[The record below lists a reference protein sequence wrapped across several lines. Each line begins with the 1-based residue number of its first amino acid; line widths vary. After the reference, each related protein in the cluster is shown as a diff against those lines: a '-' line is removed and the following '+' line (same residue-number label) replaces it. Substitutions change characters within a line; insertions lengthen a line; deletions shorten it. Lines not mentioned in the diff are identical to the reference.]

1 MAVVSKVAVI
11 VRYLI
16 RETFVHVC
24 KKIKGMLGFGTCG
37 SYASQ
42 SPTRNK
48 ISVFICVKLG
58 IKSWSE
64 D

>member
-1 MAVVSKVAVI
+1 MAVVSKMAVVI
-11 VRYLI
+11 RYLI

-24 KKIKGMLGFGTCG
+24 KKIKGMLGLVTCS

-48 ISVFICVKLG
+48 ISAFICVKLG
-58 IKSWSE
+58 IKNWA
-64 D
+64 